1 MNTPVMPAAKEEI
14 VLGIDTSCDDTSCG
28 IVKEGK
34 KVLSSVVSS
43 QDSIHAPFGGIVP
56 EVASRAHVERIAWVV
71 KEAMERAGISFERIK
86 AVAATQGPGLPGS
99 LLVGW
104 EFAKALSFAVDIPFI
119 GVNHI
124 EAHLFSPFLDRE
136 EEIDFPLLG
145 LVISGGHTLLAYA
158 EKPFR
163 FSLLGQTRDD
173 ACGEALD
180 KVARILGLPYPGGPY
195 LEKAAEKGSPRRIK
209 FPTAILPGTYDFSFS
224 GIKTHAWRVFKEN
237 KYSREDIAASF
248 QEAVINILASK
259 LLYAINSLPVKSIVV
274 GGGVVANRKLRNV
287 LSHLQT
293 ETSIP
298 VYLPLPS
305 YTVDNGAMIAG
316 LAYYLMREGK
326 SSQKEEDIN
335 PGLSLGV

>member
-1 MNTPVMPAAKEEI
+1 MPAATGEI

-28 IVKEGK
+28 IVKGGK

-71 KEAMERAGISFERIK
+71 EEATERAGVSFEQVK
-86 AVAATQGPGLPGS
+86 AIGATQGPGLPGS

-104 EFAKALSFAVDIPFI
+104 EFAKALSFAIGIPFI

-136 EEIDFPLLG
+136 EEIDFPVLG

-158 EKPFR
+158 KEPFR

-180 KVARILGLPYPGGPY
+180 KVARILGLPYPGGPH

-224 GIKTHAWRVFKEN
+224 GIKTHAWRVFQEN

-287 LSHLQT
+287 LSHIQT
-293 ETSIP
+293 ESNIP
-298 VYLPLPS
+298 VYLPSPS

-316 LAYYLMREGK
+316 LAYYLMKEGK
-326 SSQKEEDIN
+326 ASQKEEDIK
-335 PGLSLGV
+335 PALSL

>member
-1 MNTPVMPAAKEEI
+1 MLDANEEI

-71 KEAMERAGISFERIK
+71 KEAMERAGISFGQLK
-86 AVAATQGPGLPGS
+86 AIGATQGPGLPGS

-104 EFAKALSFAVDIPFI
+104 EFAKALSFAIGIPFI

-136 EEIDFPLLG
+136 GKIDFPVLG

-158 EKPFR
+158 EKPFQ

-180 KVARILGLPYPGGPY
+180 KVARILGLPYPGGPH

-237 KYSREDIAASF
+237 KYSREDIAAAF
-248 QEAVINILASK
+248 QETVINILASK
-259 LLYAINSLPVKSIVV
+259 LLYAINSLPVRSIVV
-274 GGGVVANRKLRNV
+274 GGGVVANRKLRDV

-293 ETSIP
+293 EANIS
-298 VYLPLPS
+298 VYLPSPS
-305 YTVDNGAMIAG
+305 YSVDNGAMIAG
-316 LAYYLMREGK
+316 LAYYLMKEGK
-326 SSQKEEDIN
+326 ASQKEEDIK
-335 PGLSLGV
+335 PGLSL